1 MEEDQFLGFG
11 GCGASPQRAQEFGRV
26 IGTEQMVEKSSKK
39 NTPGGRASK
48 NGVVVV
54 ANNQLNKECSQ
65 LPGKEIL
72 TKKTAREAM
81 NTPRGNPQHTQE
93 SGKAVLIK
101 QRVGG
106 PMKNSAPG
114 GRTLKNMAAKMAKK
128 HSIKSKAGGSQTK
141 SGGNVAKKLVRKG
154 GMDLNTK
161 KRLKNEGKVSLR
173 KAEEAERKVVVKPGK
188 TERKSEGDLCAVKRE
203 KKSRGSESGFSPG
216 FFAKQELGRKGKR
229 ESANKYSSPT
239 SIGKKRKRTSPGD
252 INCASTSPGKLY
264 HGRTWLPV
272 GEGEV
277 QTISILQILKIYLK
291 R

>member
-11 GCGASPQRAQEFGRV
+11 GCGASPQLAQEFGRV

-141 SGGNVAKKLVRKG
+141 SGGNVAKKHFRKG
-154 GMDLNTK
+154 GMK
-161 KRLKNEGKVSLR
+161 VCSVKAEKEGGKV
-173 KAEEAERKVVVKPGK
+173 AFKPGK
-188 TERKSEGDLCAVKRE
+188 TERKDEGGSCAVKRE
-203 KKSRGSESGFSPG
+203 KKSRGSKSGLSPG
-216 FFAKQELGRKGKR
+216 FLAKQELVRKGKR
-229 ESANKYSSPT
+229 ENVNKYSSPT
-239 SIGKKRKRTSPGD
+239 TIGKKRKGTSPGD
-252 INCASTSPGKLY
+252 LILNCVPTSPGKPF

-277 QTISILQILKIYLK
+277 QVSTLQILKIHLN